1 MSSALDIQIGG
12 DHYNSAYQPIELM
25 ENVRMFATCSFILK
39 YIYRHKN
46 KGKKQD
52 LEKALHCCALMKQI
66 STNWYYGTSIGI
78 GEIDCSNR
86 EFHKFILANKQLDAN
101 QIRAIIA
108 ISEKDMEA
116 LEAAI
121 NDEILACYNQDS
133 QSID

>member
-12 DHYNSAYQPIELM
+12 DHYISAYQPIELM

-52 LEKALHCCALMKQI
+52 LEKALHCCALMKQMNA
-66 STNWYYGTSIGI
+66 NWYYGI
-78 GEIDCSNR
+78 GEIDCDNR

-108 ISEKDMEA
+108 ISEKKMEA

-121 NDEILACYNQDS
+121 NDEILACYNQDI

>member
-1 MSSALDIQIGG
+1 
-12 DHYNSAYQPIELM
+12 M

-52 LEKALHCCALMKQI
+52 LEKALHCCALMKQM

-78 GEIDCSNR
+78 AEIDCSNR
-86 EFHKFILANKQLDAN
+86 EFHKFILANKQLDGN

-121 NDEILACYNQDS
+121 NDEILACYNQDI